1 VLYLALP
8 RHGAAAG
15 QGEREMTRNM
25 GGLDRG
31 IRALAGVLL
40 LLLGAVGPLGW
51 WGLVGLVPLGTALVG
66 FCPAY
71 RLLGINTCAQGNRA
85 A

>member
-1 VLYLALP
+1 
-8 RHGAAAG
+8 
-15 QGEREMTRNM
+15 MTRNM

-31 IRALAGVLL
+31 IRALAGVAL

-71 RLLGINTCAQGNRA
+71 RLVGIDTCRA
-85 A
+85 GKRVA